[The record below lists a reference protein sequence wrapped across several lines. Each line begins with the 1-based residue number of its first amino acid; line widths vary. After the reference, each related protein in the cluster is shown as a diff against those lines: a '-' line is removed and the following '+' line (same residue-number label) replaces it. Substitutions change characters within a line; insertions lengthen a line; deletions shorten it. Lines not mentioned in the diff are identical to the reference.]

1 MSYEI
6 SLNST
11 HHIKDLDFISKT
23 ENKEL
28 RRWLLSKAIDEN
40 SINSCYHDY
49 DMEYISKLDLDYIDR
64 EILKSIHY
72 YLFVPNGI
80 NHPNHIERL
89 EKLSRGETI
98 QSDDTILSHLDYLE
112 NNPDNVTVSTEEKP
126 KVLSRI
132 RKMFGKK

>member
-1 MSYEI
+1 MLI
-6 SLNST
+6 
-11 HHIKDLDFISKT
+11 
-23 ENKEL
+23 
-28 RRWLLSKAIDEN
+28 SKAIHEY

-49 DMEYISKLDLDYIDR
+49 DMEYISKLDLDSIDR
-64 EILKSIHY
+64 EILKSMHY

-98 QSDDTILSHLDYLE
+98 QSEDAILSHLDYLE
-112 NNPDNVTVSTEEKP
+112 KNPDNVVPIEEKP

-132 RKMFGKK
+132 RQIVRKK